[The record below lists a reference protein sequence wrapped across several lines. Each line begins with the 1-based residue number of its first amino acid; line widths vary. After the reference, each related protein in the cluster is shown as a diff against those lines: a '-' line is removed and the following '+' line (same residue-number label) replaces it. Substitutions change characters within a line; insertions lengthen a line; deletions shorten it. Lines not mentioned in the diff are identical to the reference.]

1 MKKLY
6 VKQKFFKI
14 TDHYPIL
21 DENKEPVYYV
31 DQDFTFLGLVVHV
44 SDKDHR
50 EIFTIEKEL
59 FHILPE
65 FVIKFVDGKTA
76 RLKSRFNLIHKAI
89 DVIFPNMYISIEG
102 DFLSRE
108 FVILNKMSPIGRM
121 TRKIFTIGD
130 YFEIEILDEEYADI
144 IVAFMIAMDYL
155 IDISENS
162 N

>member
-6 VKQKFFKI
+6 IKQKFFKI

-21 DENKEPVYYV
+21 DENREPIYYV
-31 DQDFTFLGLVVHV
+31 DQDFTFVGLVVHV

-59 FHILPE
+59 FHLLPE
-65 FVIKFVDGKTA
+65 FVITFADGKSV
-76 RLKSRFNLIHKAI
+76 RLKMRFALFHKAI
-89 DVIFPNMYISIEG
+89 DVISPNMNISIEG

-108 FVILNKMSPIGRM
+108 FVILNKMDPIGRM
-121 TRKIFTIGD
+121 TRKILTIGD
-130 YFEIEILDEEYADI
+130 YFEIELLDEEHMDL
-144 IVAFMIAMDYL
+144 IVAIMIAMDYL